1 MSESRLIAQAR
12 EACSLVKAN
21 HEDLRDCGPGA
32 CQLLEK
38 LAAAAAAVASSVGG
52 CVAGGDTL
60 ALELKRSND
69 LLRLARDNLH
79 AFPYKDVPLH
89 WRRLYTDASII
100 KAAIMMLLRR
110 RQQQQQHDDDEGI
123 VAALDMALI
132 MTGAP
137 GEGRKEVIASLL
149 EALEDTTAHP
159 KKRLRREELK
169 FDVAKDTVEIRH
181 PVGRWEMPP
190 SLEEFQKYIHTANR
204 PIIICGAIS
213 HWPALQLRSW
223 SSPEYLLS
231 LTNGGKRLVPVE
243 VGRAYTDASWGQK
256 IVTFRD
262 FLDTCMTTCS
272 PAEIGYLAQHTLFSQ
287 IPALRNDITIPDYC
301 YSDPG
306 EPPEN
311 VASTSPLEDP
321 LINAWL
327 GPRGTVSPLH
337 TDPYANVLAQV
348 MGSKYVRL
356 YAPGETARVF
366 PKSIEEGGVD
376 MSNTSRVEVEAEG
389 GGDELTEEEREEW
402 KRAKYVECVLKEGEL
417 LFIPAGWWHY
427 VRSLEA
433 SFSVSFW
440 WN

>member
-1 MSESRLIAQAR
+1 MQ
-12 EACSLVKAN
+12 
-21 HEDLRDCGPGA
+21 
-32 CQLLEK
+32 
-38 LAAAAAAVASSVGG
+38 
-52 CVAGGDTL
+52 
-60 ALELKRSND
+60 LKRCDD

-79 AFPYKDVPLH
+79 SFPYKEVPLH
-89 WRRLYTDASII
+89 WRRLYTDVSLV
-100 KAAIMMLLRR
+100 KAALMTLS
-110 RQQQQQHDDDEGI
+110 DADDESI

-137 GEGRKEVIASLL
+137 GEGRKEAIDDLL
-149 EALEDTTAHP
+149 EALDEAHRR
-159 KKRLRREELK
+159 KNKRQKSEELR
-169 FDVAKDTVEIRH
+169 FDVMKDSMELLQH
-181 PVGRWEMPP
+181 PVERWETPP
-190 SLEEFQKYIHTANR
+190 SLEEFQQYLLSSNR

-213 HWPALQLRSW
+213 HWPALSSHPW
-223 SSPEYLLS
+223 ASPEYLLS
-231 LTNGGKRLVPVE
+231 LTNRGMRLVPVE
-243 VGRAYTDASWGQK
+243 VGRAYTDPSWGQK

-262 FLDTCMTTCS
+262 FLDTYMTS
-272 PAEIGYLAQHTLFSQ
+272 EAAEIGYLAQHTLFTQ
-287 IPALRNDITIPDYC
+287 IPKLRNDIVIPDYC

-306 EPPEN
+306 KLPDN
-311 VASTSPLEDP
+311 VAPTPPLEEP

-356 YAPGETARVF
+356 YAPQETPRLF
-366 PKSIEEGGVD
+366 PRGIEEGGVD
-376 MSNTSRVEVEAEG
+376 MSNTSRIEVEAEG
-389 GGDELTEEEREEW
+389 GGEELMEEEREVW
-402 KRAKYVECVLKEGEL
+402 KQAEYVECVLKEGEL